1 MNRYCPDSFKVI
13 CSACKVDH
21 RDHANKVLTV
31 EDATFLIE
39 RLMKTPFKEVTSYV
53 TETVEIM
60 KKLKLIKEFRKKI
73 DIL

>member
-1 MNRYCPDSFKVI
+1 
-13 CSACKVDH
+13 
-21 RDHANKVLTV
+21 V